1 MLTISEAAKQTG
13 LTRAGIHKAIK
24 TGRLS
29 ATKDD
34 SGNYLIDASEL
45 FRVYKLVDSTSK
57 QEPVNSHETVDYRLI
72 AQRLEFTERLLKQT
86 ENERDNLR
94 LSLNQAMSLITHQ
107 PQPETSQRESRQP
120 EIKAEQVVEPVKS
133 LLWQKLF
140 GRGR

>member
-45 FRVYKLVDSTSK
+45 FRVYKLVDSTGT
-57 QEPVNSHETVDYRLI
+57 QDNVNQQETVDYRLM

-107 PQPETSQRESRQP
+107 PQPESHQP
-120 EIKAEQVVEPVKS
+120 EQVVEPTKS
-133 LLWQKLF
+133 RLFEKLF
-140 GRGR
+140 GRGWQ

>member
-34 SGNYLIDASEL
+34 SGNYIIDASEL
-45 FRVYKLVDSTSK
+45 FRVYKLVDSTGT
-57 QEPVNSHETVDYRLI
+57 QDNVNQQETVDYRLI

-94 LSLNQAMSLITHQ
+94 LSLNQAMSLIIHQ
-107 PQPETSQRESRQP
+107 PHPETSQP
-120 EIKAEQVVEPVKS
+120 EIKQEQKPVKS

-140 GRGR
+140 GRH